1 MNASNKSLGKKPPL
15 DAEKRTFLTTPQ
27 TALVQPVCHC
37 HTEAAP
43 WSVAVC
49 AWEGP
54 AGVPL
59 PCTTCS
65 KRFRQLPHL
74 QDHERIHSG
83 LRPFCCWVCGK
94 SFSVAARLTEH
105 ARTHS
110 GEKPYACA
118 HCPAAFRSRSNLD
131 KHVRVHDGDLTHSN
145 LAAADA
151 AAVAQVLEGAEVLT
165 SLAGTLEGEA
175 GGGGVQT
182 IYVLQ
187 EENGTTETVMIS
199 SDQLTAVDGS
209 SQMVILPS
217 SVLGGAQTIA
227 LPHHLA
233 MDGGE
238 IMVQTGASPSQQHT
252 IEFIVEETVV

>member
-1 MNASNKSLGKKPPL
+1 MSYCCSLSLSLSLSLSPP
-15 DAEKRTFLTTPQ
+15 Q
-27 TALVQPVCHC
+27 
-37 HTEAAP
+37 
-43 WSVAVC
+43 C
-49 AWEGP
+49 A
-54 AGVPL
+54 
-59 PCTTCS
+59 TCG

-131 KHVRVHDGDLTHSN
+131 KHARLHGDPARREDG
-145 LAAADA
+145 AAAA
-151 AAVAQVLEGAEVLT
+151 AAQVLEGAEVLS
-165 SLAGTLEGEA
+165 SLADALAEGGA
-175 GGGGVQT
+175 VQT

-187 EENGTTETVMIS
+187 EENGRTETLVIS
-199 SDQLTAVDGS
+199 SDQLAAVEGS

-217 SVLGGAQTIA
+217 SVLGGAQTIS

-233 MDGGE
+233 MEGGE
-238 IMVQTGASPSQQHT
+238 IVVQTGGSPSQQHT